1 MILYKIKNIQSG
13 QSLAEI
19 VIALALV
26 AVFLSVV
33 GASLLFG
40 LESADRG
47 RDYLQAQMLAREGIE
62 AARSV
67 YYEDWDSPS
76 YSQSAIVISDNAW
89 TLSGEGTSE
98 QIGKFSRQ
106 INFSSLYR
114 ASSTNELVESSNPDA
129 YLDALSKK
137 ISVDIAWVKNNGQAG
152 SYSLESIISA
162 WE

>member
-33 GASLLFG
+33 GVSLLFG
-40 LESADRG
+40 LKSAGRG
-47 RDYLQAQMLAREGIE
+47 RDYLQAQMLAREGVE
-62 AARSV
+62 AVRSV
-67 YYEDWDSPS
+67 YYEDWDNPS
-76 YSQSAIVISDNAW
+76 YNQSAIVVSDNAW
-89 TLSGEGTSE
+89 ALSGEGTSE

-114 ASSTNELVESSNPDA
+114 ASSTNEIVESSDPDA

-137 ISVDIAWVKNNGQAG
+137 ISVNITWERSNGQN
-152 SYSLESIISA
+152 SIYTLESIISD
-162 WE
+162 W

>member
-33 GASLLFG
+33 GVSLLFG
-40 LESADRG
+40 LESAGRG
-47 RDYLQAQMLAREGIE
+47 RDYLQAQMLAREGVE

-67 YYEDWDSPS
+67 YYEDWDNPN
-76 YSQSAIVISDNAW
+76 YNQSAIVVSDNAW

-106 INFSSLYR
+106 INFNSLYR
-114 ASSTNELVESSNPDA
+114 ASSTNEIVESSDPDA

-137 ISVDIAWVKNNGQAG
+137 ISVNITWERSNGQN
-152 SYSLESIISA
+152 SIYTLESIISD
-162 WE
+162 W